1 MPFPCRYFTTVGDR
15 DRTTSLRFLRKC
27 DFFTREL
34 DAALIRGE
42 IDAAI
47 HSAKDLP
54 DPLPHGLAVV
64 AITKG
69 VDPRDALVY
78 NAELYPYWLKSSLL
92 GGAKTSGFNDRKESC
107 INSIQLSLRS
117 LNRESFRASP
127 KGYFSTNRG
136 IQPGALIATSSQRR
150 EEAVRQLFPHVR
162 FCDIRGTIEE
172 RLAQLDRGEVQGVVI
187 AEAALLR
194 LKLNRKRLHLPGET
208 VPLQGRL
215 AVVARRGDLRVK
227 AFFQRYHDPESG
239 VNP

>member
-15 DRTTSLRFLRKC
+15 DRTTSLRSLGKC

-54 DPLPHGLAVV
+54 DPLPDGLAIV
-64 AITKG
+64 AITRG
-69 VDPRDALVY
+69 ADPRDALVY
-78 NAELYPYWLKSSLL
+78 NGELHS
-92 GGAKTSGFNDRKESC
+92 
-107 INSIQLSLRS
+107 
-117 LNRESFRASP
+117 
-127 KGYFSTNRG
+127 
-136 IQPGALIATSSQRR
+136 GALIATSSQRR
-150 EEAVRQLFPHVR
+150 ETAVRQLFPDAR
-162 FCDIRGTIEE
+162 FSDIRGTIEE

-187 AEAALLR
+187 AEAALIR
-194 LKLNRKRLHLPGET
+194 LKLNRKRLYLPGET

-215 AVVARRGDLRVK
+215 AVVARRGDLKVQQ
-227 AFFQRYHDPESG
+227 FFNRYHDPESG